1 MRADSNF
8 MLLGCKHKFF
18 VTARNANQVK
28 AKREEGASERERERV
43 ERGWSVWRRDEE
55 RNMDL
60 ELTRSEIWAGRP
72 PVAQSCL

>member
-28 AKREEGASERERERV
+28 AKREEGASERERASELREGGV
-43 ERGWSVWRRDEE
+43 FGGETRRGTWTWS
-55 RNMDL
+55 
-60 ELTRSEIWAGRP
+60 
-72 PVAQSCL
+72 